1 MIKEIVI
8 VFWRKKKIL
17 GLNKNELFILL
28 EIIGEKS
35 WNDIVMYLEDVK
47 FLKSFFWKLSN
58 DSVLKDLVKLLK
70 NLVFV
75 WYIDNKIYEIILNMV
90 DFFDLCKFGLIF
102 DRISGL
108 RKFIVIEIKIN
119 MIFDILFIKS
129 NMKVLN
135 FKLKELMVFLI
146 VKIVFLL
153 I

>member
-17 GLNKNELFILL
+17 GINKNELFILL

-75 WYIDNKIYEIILNMV
+75 WYIDNKI
-90 DFFDLCKFGLIF
+90 
-102 DRISGL
+102 
-108 RKFIVIEIKIN
+108 
-119 MIFDILFIKS
+119 
-129 NMKVLN
+129 
-135 FKLKELMVFLI
+135 
-146 VKIVFLL
+146 
-153 I
+153 

>member
-90 DFFDLCKFGLIF
+90 DFFDFCKFGLIF

-119 MIFDILFIKS
+119 MILDILFIKS

>member
-8 VFWRKKKIL
+8 VFWRNKKIL

-58 DSVLKDLVKLLK
+58 NSVLKDLVKLLK

-75 WYIDNKIYEIILNMV
+75 WYIDNKI
-90 DFFDLCKFGLIF
+90 
-102 DRISGL
+102 
-108 RKFIVIEIKIN
+108 
-119 MIFDILFIKS
+119 
-129 NMKVLN
+129 
-135 FKLKELMVFLI
+135 
-146 VKIVFLL
+146 
-153 I
+153 

>member
-58 DSVLKDLVKLLK
+58 DSMLKDLVKLLK

-75 WYIDNKIYEIILNMV
+75 WYIDNKI
-90 DFFDLCKFGLIF
+90 
-102 DRISGL
+102 
-108 RKFIVIEIKIN
+108 
-119 MIFDILFIKS
+119 
-129 NMKVLN
+129 
-135 FKLKELMVFLI
+135 
-146 VKIVFLL
+146 
-153 I
+153 

>member
-47 FLKSFFWKLSN
+47 FLKSFFWKLSS

-75 WYIDNKIYEIILNMV
+75 WYIDNKI
-90 DFFDLCKFGLIF
+90 
-102 DRISGL
+102 
-108 RKFIVIEIKIN
+108 
-119 MIFDILFIKS
+119 
-129 NMKVLN
+129 
-135 FKLKELMVFLI
+135 
-146 VKIVFLL
+146 
-153 I
+153 

>member
-28 EIIGEKS
+28 EIIGKKS

-75 WYIDNKIYEIILNMV
+75 WYIDNKI
-90 DFFDLCKFGLIF
+90 
-102 DRISGL
+102 
-108 RKFIVIEIKIN
+108 
-119 MIFDILFIKS
+119 
-129 NMKVLN
+129 
-135 FKLKELMVFLI
+135 
-146 VKIVFLL
+146 
-153 I
+153 

>member
-17 GLNKNELFILL
+17 GLNKYELFILL

-75 WYIDNKIYEIILNMV
+75 WYIDNKI
-90 DFFDLCKFGLIF
+90 
-102 DRISGL
+102 
-108 RKFIVIEIKIN
+108 
-119 MIFDILFIKS
+119 
-129 NMKVLN
+129 
-135 FKLKELMVFLI
+135 
-146 VKIVFLL
+146 
-153 I
+153 

>member
-8 VFWRKKKIL
+8 VFWRRKKIL

-75 WYIDNKIYEIILNMV
+75 WYIDNKI
-90 DFFDLCKFGLIF
+90 
-102 DRISGL
+102 
-108 RKFIVIEIKIN
+108 
-119 MIFDILFIKS
+119 
-129 NMKVLN
+129 
-135 FKLKELMVFLI
+135 
-146 VKIVFLL
+146 
-153 I
+153 

>member
-75 WYIDNKIYEIILNMV
+75 WYIDNKI
-90 DFFDLCKFGLIF
+90 
-102 DRISGL
+102 
-108 RKFIVIEIKIN
+108 
-119 MIFDILFIKS
+119 
-129 NMKVLN
+129 
-135 FKLKELMVFLI
+135 
-146 VKIVFLL
+146 
-153 I
+153 

>member
-8 VFWRKKKIL
+8 VFWRNKKIL

-47 FLKSFFWKLSN
+47 FLKSFFWKLSS

-75 WYIDNKIYEIILNMV
+75 WYIDNKI
-90 DFFDLCKFGLIF
+90 
-102 DRISGL
+102 
-108 RKFIVIEIKIN
+108 
-119 MIFDILFIKS
+119 
-129 NMKVLN
+129 
-135 FKLKELMVFLI
+135 
-146 VKIVFLL
+146 
-153 I
+153 

>member
-58 DSVLKDLVKLLK
+58 ESVLKDLVKLLK

-75 WYIDNKIYEIILNMV
+75 WYIDNKI
-90 DFFDLCKFGLIF
+90 
-102 DRISGL
+102 
-108 RKFIVIEIKIN
+108 
-119 MIFDILFIKS
+119 
-129 NMKVLN
+129 
-135 FKLKELMVFLI
+135 
-146 VKIVFLL
+146 
-153 I
+153 

>member
-8 VFWRKKKIL
+8 VLWRNKKTL

-47 FLKSFFWKLSN
+47 FLKSFFWKLSS

-75 WYIDNKIYEIILNMV
+75 WYIDNKI
-90 DFFDLCKFGLIF
+90 
-102 DRISGL
+102 
-108 RKFIVIEIKIN
+108 
-119 MIFDILFIKS
+119 
-129 NMKVLN
+129 
-135 FKLKELMVFLI
+135 
-146 VKIVFLL
+146 
-153 I
+153 

>member
-47 FLKSFFWKLSN
+47 LLKSFFWKLSN

-75 WYIDNKIYEIILNMV
+75 WYIDNKI
-90 DFFDLCKFGLIF
+90 
-102 DRISGL
+102 
-108 RKFIVIEIKIN
+108 
-119 MIFDILFIKS
+119 
-129 NMKVLN
+129 
-135 FKLKELMVFLI
+135 
-146 VKIVFLL
+146 
-153 I
+153 

>member
-47 FLKSFFWKLSN
+47 FLKSFFWKLSSN
-58 DSVLKDLVKLLK
+58 SVLKDLVKLLK

-75 WYIDNKIYEIILNMV
+75 WYIDNKI
-90 DFFDLCKFGLIF
+90 
-102 DRISGL
+102 
-108 RKFIVIEIKIN
+108 
-119 MIFDILFIKS
+119 
-129 NMKVLN
+129 
-135 FKLKELMVFLI
+135 
-146 VKIVFLL
+146 
-153 I
+153 

>member
-8 VFWRKKKIL
+8 VFWRNKKIL

-75 WYIDNKIYEIILNMV
+75 WYIDNKI
-90 DFFDLCKFGLIF
+90 
-102 DRISGL
+102 
-108 RKFIVIEIKIN
+108 
-119 MIFDILFIKS
+119 
-129 NMKVLN
+129 
-135 FKLKELMVFLI
+135 
-146 VKIVFLL
+146 
-153 I
+153 